1 MIIIPFLTFPSIEKL
16 IIPKQSGES
25 LNIKLRDNTI
35 KRKKMRSI
43 WHKDIFQNPI
53 AIVFECL

>member
-16 IIPKQSGES
+16 IIPEQSGES

-53 AIVFECL
+53 AIFFECL

>member
-35 KRKKMRSI
+35 KGRR
-43 WHKDIFQNPI
+43 
-53 AIVFECL
+53 